1 MLVCLGSV
9 EALNWVFN
17 SFELILWGSIW
28 YLIIWV
34 LSLCCMRIMY
44 RFREVVLIAIGK
56 LLHPLT
62 MCLVCRNGKNS
73 WPCSIHPTWGFLPRR
88 GRMRGERGGLY
99 VQHSPRCVCVLFI
112 HILFIFNFFYYVLH
126 LFFLSQHPHR
136 CPFIFLLFFIPC
148 LAPTWL
154 SPALRMSFSSQK
166 GTRHPW
172 SDSIPLYCHSYSF
185 VNIFKERLL
194 RAIDEMHMLERT
206 WMFACKKIQISSR
219 FLSV

>member
-112 HILFIFNFFYYVLH
+112 HILFIFNFFFNTYYT
-126 LFFLSQHPHR
+126 F
-136 CPFIFLLFFIPC
+136 
-148 LAPTWL
+148 
-154 SPALRMSFSSQK
+154 SFSLNTPIVVPSFFFYFSSRVLPQPDSRLPCACHSHPK
-166 GTRHPW
+166 RGRGTRDPTLSH
-172 SDSIPLYCHSYSF
+172 SIVILTHLLTYIKRDSC
-185 VNIFKERLL
+185 V
-194 RAIDEMHMLERT
+194 
-206 WMFACKKIQISSR
+206 Q
-219 FLSV
+219 